1 VWLQEPWVTDVL
13 SGAEDYYAPL
23 SLPQIVISAYYLL
36 AQLFLSKTSSDNSS
50 PSDHEEEGE
59 VEEGE
64 GEGEERKGNREGEKR
79 EVDKDGEGEEREE
92 EKDDVS
98 DYSHEDQP
106 TSRPCATKEVVVSAA
121 DLKVCLFLHTHTHT
135 TMSMDKWQEVSG
147 GLKGYYSPL
156 PFSVAVSECPPPR
169 SKELPYRPFPPSSP
183 SSSWQFTGES
193 QNRSGLHLQ
202 GRVIIRLNW

>member
-1 VWLQEPWVTDVL
+1 MYSQVRRITDL
-13 SGAEDYYAPL
+13 PL

-59 VEEGE
+59 GEEGE
-64 GEGEERKGNREGEKR
+64 EEERKGNREGEER
-79 EVDKDGEGEEREE
+79 EVDKDEEGEEREE

-121 DLKVCLFLHTHTHT
+121 DLKVRRFLHARTHTYTHTH
-135 TMSMDKWQEVSG
+135 KQPCLYG
-147 GLKGYYSPL
+147 
-156 PFSVAVSECPPPR
+156 
-169 SKELPYRPFPPSSP
+169 
-183 SSSWQFTGES
+183 
-193 QNRSGLHLQ
+193 
-202 GRVIIRLNW
+202 